1 MLTESLINE
10 YEKGLSYTEVI
21 KTDAR
26 FGAVHHTLTVTN
38 EDISE
43 PPSKKPNTTGD
54 KFNNGWGLYSII
66 DSIRYRAPS
75 IGNPYNLIWLV

>member
-1 MLTESLINE
+1 MAWLGCEEKITWEPSSLLTESLINE
-10 YEKGLSYTEVI
+10 HEKGLSYTEVI

-54 KFNNGWGLYSII
+54 KFNNG
-66 DSIRYRAPS
+66 
-75 IGNPYNLIWLV
+75 